1 MRKLEPSTSMFCLST
16 LEGHKLKI
24 SGMLRFVSS
33 RIMSLANSVLYV
45 YIYIYITVESN
56 TYG

>member
-1 MRKLEPSTSMFCLST
+1 MRRLEPSTSMFCLST
-16 LEGHKLKI
+16 REGHKLKI

-33 RIMSLANSVLYV
+33 RIMSLANSLLS
-45 YIYIYITVESN
+45 IYITVESN